1 MFSHEFQMV
10 RVRRIN
16 NGFIGLN
23 GVWVPSRGCTCLKCT
38 NQAIS
43 APTEHMNAVSF
54 VGAAET
60 AAPPGGYV

>member
-1 MFSHEFQMV
+1 MFSHGFQMV

-23 GVWVPSRGCTCLKCT
+23 GFFGCL
-38 NQAIS
+38 QGGALVSS
-43 APTEHMNAVSF
+43 APTEYMNAVCF

-60 AAPPGGYV
+60 AAPPGG